1 MIANEKKALLL
12 TNMTELIELPES
24 AYQKA
29 KDRYEDIGEWLGRDE
44 SLCKDNDPHIFPQG
58 SFRLGTAIRPLE
70 EDEAYDL
77 DLACKLREGINKG
90 SLTQETLKNLVGHEI
105 ETYRTA
111 RGIKTQKEEK
121 HRCWRLEY
129 QDDINFH
136 MDIVPCI
143 SADDSRR
150 KFILESMKRAGENE
164 FISGFASQL
173 TVAITDD
180 RHPGYRQ
187 ICQDWNI
194 SNPEGY
200 AKWFEVRMNQTHQII
215 LGKAQVDDV
224 PLFKRKTPLQRSIQ
238 WLKRHRDQMFKGDNE
253 VKPISIII
261 TTLAARA
268 YQGESDIESALRKI
282 LFHMGIFVS
291 SGSSVVLNPVNP
303 EENFADR
310 WSMSQYSHLNLKE
323 NFGRWVI
330 QAQIDFDIISSSDDM
345 SFITEQAVQK
355 FSVRMNVS
363 DLKELLGIAPA
374 SVSVITPKV
383 HTISEPTPKPW
394 RMNK

>member
-1 MIANEKKALLL
+1 MIAKEKKALLL
-12 TNMTELIELPES
+12 TDMTELIELPES

-44 SLCKDNDPHIFPQG
+44 SLCKDNDPHISPQG
-58 SFRLGTAIRPLE
+58 SFRLGTAIRPLIKE
-70 EDEAYDL
+70 NEAYDL
-77 DLACKLREGINKG
+77 DLACKLREGINKD
-90 SLTQETLKNLVGHEI
+90 SHTQETLKNLVGHEI
-105 ETYRTA
+105 ETYRAA
-111 RGIKTQKEEK
+111 RDIKAPKEEK

-129 QDDINFH
+129 QDDLNFH

-143 SADDSRR
+143 PADDSRR
-150 KFILESMKRAGENE
+150 KFILESMKKAGENE
-164 FISGFASQL
+164 IISGLASQL

-180 RHPGYRQ
+180 CHHGYRQ
-187 ICQDWNI
+187 ICQDWYI

-200 AKWFEVRMNQTHQII
+200 AKWFEARMNQAQQII
-215 LGKAQVDDV
+215 LEKAQVDDV

-238 WLKRHRDQMFKGDNE
+238 LLKRHRDQVFKGDDE

-268 YQGESDIESALRKI
+268 YQGESDIESALRNI
-282 LFHMGIFVS
+282 LFHMGTFVS
-291 SGSSVVLNPVNP
+291 SGSSVVPNPVNP

-330 QAQIDFDIISSSDDM
+330 QAQNDFDIIGSSDDM
-345 SFITEQAVQK
+345 SFITDQAAQK

-363 DLKELLGIAPA
+363 DLSKRLGLVPA
-374 SVSVITPKV
+374 SVSVISPKV
-383 HTISEPTPKPW
+383 HTISESPKPW

>member
-1 MIANEKKALLL
+1 
-12 TNMTELIELPES
+12 
-24 AYQKA
+24 
-29 KDRYEDIGEWLGRDE
+29 
-44 SLCKDNDPHIFPQG
+44 
-58 SFRLGTAIRPLE
+58 
-70 EDEAYDL
+70 
-77 DLACKLREGINKG
+77 
-90 SLTQETLKNLVGHEI
+90 
-105 ETYRTA
+105 
-111 RGIKTQKEEK
+111 
-121 HRCWRLEY
+121 
-129 QDDINFH
+129 
-136 MDIVPCI
+136 
-143 SADDSRR
+143 
-150 KFILESMKRAGENE
+150 
-164 FISGFASQL
+164 
-173 TVAITDD
+173 
-180 RHPGYRQ
+180 
-187 ICQDWNI
+187 
-194 SNPEGY
+194 
-200 AKWFEVRMNQTHQII
+200 MNQTHQII

>member
-129 QDDINFH
+129 QDDLNFY

-143 SADDSRR
+143 PADDLRR
-150 KFILESMKRAGENE
+150 KFILESMKKAGENE
-164 FISGFASQL
+164 IISGLASQL